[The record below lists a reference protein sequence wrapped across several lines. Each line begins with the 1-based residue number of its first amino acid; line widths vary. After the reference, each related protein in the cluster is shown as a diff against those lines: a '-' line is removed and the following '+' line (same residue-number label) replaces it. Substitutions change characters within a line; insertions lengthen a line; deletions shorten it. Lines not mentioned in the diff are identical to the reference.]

1 MAGSRATTLLVLH
14 GVRLLGH
21 APDAAVARRFSLD
34 LDTTAELLEDAEAF
48 GWVRR
53 SSFGSSSGW
62 SLTDAGRARGES
74 LLAEELDGLEL
85 RDRVSAVLEDFLPL
99 NARLLD
105 ACTRWQLRPLPGDPL
120 AANDHTDHAWDDRV
134 LDSLASVGRAL
145 GPLGDRLAGLLPRCV
160 GYPERYAAALTRA
173 ERGERSWVDGVGVDS
188 LHRVWIELHE
198 DLIAT
203 LGIRRA

>member
-1 MAGSRATTLLVLH
+1 MAGRPATQLLVLH

-21 APDAAVARRFSLD
+21 GSDAEVARRFSLD
-34 LDTTAELLEDAEAF
+34 LDEATELLEDAEAF

-53 SSFGSSSGW
+53 SAFGGRSGW
-62 SLTDAGRARGES
+62 SLTDAGRARGEA
-74 LLAEELDGLEL
+74 LLAEELDGLGL
-85 RDRVSAVLEDFLPL
+85 RDRVCAVLEDFLPL

-134 LDSLASVGRAL
+134 LESLASVGRAL
-145 GPLGDRLAGLLPRCV
+145 GPIGDRLAGLLPRCT

-173 ERGERSWVDGVGVDS
+173 ERGEPSWVDGVGIDS

-203 LGIRRA
+203 LGVPRA